1 MVKARTTP
9 KKKGPGR
16 PKINIDFED
25 LDQLLALQCTLEEV
39 AFFFN
44 VSPDTIQRRVR
55 NIKKM
60 TFSQYF
66 KLKSAGGQ
74 TSLRRQQFAEAL
86 NGSVPMLI
94 WLGKQYLGQKDKKET
109 EITELKPIK
118 VLDLAD
124 ELVGDLS
131 NSN

>member
-1 MVKARTTP
+1 MGKGKDKP

-16 PKINIDFED
+16 PKVNIDFD
-25 LDQLLALQCTLEEV
+25 NLDQLLALQCTLEEV

-44 VSPDTIQRRVR
+44 VSPDTVQRRIR
-55 NIKKM
+55 SLKKL

-66 KLKSAGGQ
+66 KLRSAGGQ
-74 TSLRRQQFAEAL
+74 TSIRRQQFAEAL

-94 WLGKQYLGQKDKKET
+94 WLGKQYLGQADKKET
-109 EITELKPIK
+109 EITELKPIR
-118 VLDLAD
+118 VLDLA
-124 ELVGDLS
+124 EEILS